1 MRRQGQAGKYGGP
14 APPRST
20 APRTATAGG
29 LGDGHVPPRP
39 MAPDSPRGGG
49 QEPFW
54 GRGPSPGA
62 VRSGA
67 ARSPAL
73 TLDAEFPEDVV
84 SIRPGYEEGE
94 EAGAGGRALQR
105 EVTFRDRIFH
115 PRLHS
120 SPLLQPML
128 RISEA
133 LSLSFLKEYKAHQHA
148 AQARSPHSDR

>member
-1 MRRQGQAGKYGGP
+1 MRREGRAGKYGGP
-14 APPRST
+14 AAPRRT
-20 APRTATAGG
+20 APRTAPAGG

-39 MAPDSPRGGG
+39 MAPDSPRGGE
-49 QEPFW
+49 QPSW
-54 GRGPSPGA
+54 GHELSSGA
-62 VRSGA
+62 VRPGA

-94 EAGAGGRALQR
+94 EGGAGGRALQR

-133 LSLSFLKEYKAHQHA
+133 LSLSFLKEYKAHQQA
-148 AQARSPHSDR
+148 TQARSPHSDR